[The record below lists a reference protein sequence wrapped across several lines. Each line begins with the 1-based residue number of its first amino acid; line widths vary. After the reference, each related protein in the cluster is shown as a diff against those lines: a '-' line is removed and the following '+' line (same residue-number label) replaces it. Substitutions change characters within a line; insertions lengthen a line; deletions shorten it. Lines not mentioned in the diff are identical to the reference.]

1 MTSKASTPSS
11 DTEISRLEQVQ
22 ELIERDAWH
31 EAADLLRRLQPAEVA
46 HVLEALPLSQRQILW
61 DLLDTD
67 QDGETLME
75 LAENV
80 RNELVQNM
88 DQEEIVDAAQQMDVD
103 DLADFIQELPVDVTR
118 EILDSLSEQD
128 RRRLETVLSYP
139 EDTAGGLMNTDT
151 VTVRPEVTLD
161 VVLRYLRQLGDR
173 VPRNTDQLFV
183 TNREDKYLGTL
194 RLADLV
200 TNDPQKTVA
209 EVMTLSVQPFDAYA
223 DASEVARRFEQ
234 YDLLSAPVVDEEGK
248 LVGRITVD
256 DVVDLI
262 REEGEHQFMGSA
274 GLSEDED
281 MFAPVLVS
289 SRRRAVWLGI
299 NLVTAFLASWV
310 IGQFQETIDKIVA
323 LAVLMPIVASM
334 GGVGGTQTLTLAIRG
349 IALGQLSGKNA
360 LYLVLKELAVAAIN
374 GIIWA
379 LVVGLIAGYWFH
391 DTRIALVIGAAMIIN
406 LIAAAI
412 TGATL
417 PLLLEKLGID
427 PALAGGVLLT
437 TVTDVVGFLSFL
449 GLATLFLL

>member
-1 MTSKASTPSS
+1 MTTTPPTTP
-11 DTEISRLEQVQ
+11 DTKTTRLEQIQ
-22 ELIERDAWH
+22 ELLDKDSWR
-31 EAADLLRRLQPAEVA
+31 EAAELLKRLPPAEVA
-46 HVLEALPLSQRQILW
+46 HVLEALPLTQRQILW

-75 LAENV
+75 LTENV

-88 DQEEIVDAAQQMDVD
+88 EQDEIVAAAEQMDVD

-118 EILDSLSEQD
+118 EILDSLDEQD
-128 RRRLETVLSYP
+128 RRRLEKVLSYP

-151 VTVRPEVTLD
+151 VTVRPEVVLD

-200 TNDPQKTVA
+200 THDPQQTVA
-209 EVMTLSVQPFDAYA
+209 EVMSLNVQPFNAHA
-223 DASEVARRFEQ
+223 DASDVARRFEQ
-234 YDLLSAPVVDEEGK
+234 YDLLSAPVVDDEGR

-299 NLVTAFLASWV
+299 NLLTAFLASWV
-310 IGQFQETIDKIVA
+310 IGHFQETLDKVVA

-360 LYLVLKELAVAAIN
+360 VYLLMKELGVAAIN
-374 GIIWA
+374 GLVWA
-379 LVVGLIAGYWFH
+379 MVVGAIAGYWF
-391 DTRIALVIGAAMIIN
+391 DSTQLALVIAAAMLIN
-406 LIAAAI
+406 LLAAAI

-417 PLLLEKLGID
+417 PLLLEKLGVD